1 MRPLGHP
8 PSDARVAGAVGGGA
22 VGRAAEASIGG
33 DRGPVRERGP
43 LALLLAVSTL
53 LLSFDLGR
61 WVLATNDE
69 ARFPM
74 LARDILAEGHW
85 WLPRLNGVAHLNKPP
100 LYAWLIAIAAWP
112 TGTVTQQTAAY
123 PSVFAALGTVGATYW
138 IGRRL
143 FSREVAL
150 AAGLIVVTTYGVFT
164 MARVPMPDMMFCFA
178 LTGAV
183 AAFIATEFDGRRW
196 GLALLYSMIGVA
208 FWTKG
213 PAALLALA
221 VAVGYTWATHGWAG
235 TARRLALAPGLLL
248 LVLVVLPWWLLDAA
262 AGGGE
267 FTQRIVLNDWLLWY
281 FPAGKSSWRAVTD
294 PIGQA
299 LTILLPW
306 ATLLPLAVWSALRT
320 GGRESPRAM
329 PLLLIWAG
337 TVFFLVAV
345 SQQQRMRY
353 YLPLCPPAALLVAAW
368 CSGRT
373 SAHRRV
379 ALVGGWTVAALGL
392 CLWHAHA
399 SARHNEATDL
409 RVIAREI
416 SQAPKPLYAFDV
428 PELVLAFYLERPVA
442 LLPDSARLQSLVAEG
457 RSGYL
462 VIADR
467 AVPRALSSGLHRIGG
482 GRVNGRPLSLFND

>member
-1 MRPLGHP
+1 MRPTGHP
-8 PSDARVAGAVGGGA
+8 RSDRAVASGASGRSAETSIEGERGA
-22 VGRAAEASIGG
+22 
-33 DRGPVRERGP
+33 VRERGR

-69 ARFPM
+69 TRFPM
-74 LARDILAEGHW
+74 LARDILAQGHW

-112 TGTVTQQTAAY
+112 TGAVTQQTAAY
-123 PSVFAALGTVGATYW
+123 PSVLAALGTVGATYW

-143 FSREVAL
+143 FSQEVAL

-178 LTGAV
+178 LSGAI
-183 AAFIATEFDGRRW
+183 AAFIAAEFDGRRW
-196 GLALLYSMIGVA
+196 ALALLYGMVGVA

-235 TARRLALAPGLLL
+235 AARRLALAPGLFL
-248 LVLVVLPWWLLDAA
+248 LVLVVLPWWLLDAG

-267 FTQRIVLNDWLLWY
+267 FTQRIVFDDWLLWY
-281 FPAGKSSWRAVTD
+281 FPAVTWSWRAVTD

-306 ATLLPLAVWSALRT
+306 APLLPFVVWSALRT

-329 PLLLIWAG
+329 RVLLIWAA
-337 TVFFLVAV
+337 TVFFLIAI
-345 SQQQRMRY
+345 SRQQRMRY
-353 YLPLCPPAALLVAAW
+353 YLPLCPPAALLIAAW
-368 CSGRT
+368 CSGLPM
-373 SAHRRV
+373 AHRRV
-379 ALVGGWTVAALGL
+379 TFAGGWTVVALGL
-392 CLWHAHA
+392 CLWQVHA

-409 RVIAREI
+409 QVIAREI
-416 SQAPKPLYAFDV
+416 SQSPKALYTFDV
-428 PELVLAFYLERPVA
+428 PELVLAFYFERPVT
-442 LLPDSARLQSLVAEG
+442 LLPDSARLQSLVAGG

-467 AVPRALSSGLHRIGG
+467 AVPRALPSGLHRIGG
-482 GRVNGRPLSLFND
+482 GRVNGRLLSLFND